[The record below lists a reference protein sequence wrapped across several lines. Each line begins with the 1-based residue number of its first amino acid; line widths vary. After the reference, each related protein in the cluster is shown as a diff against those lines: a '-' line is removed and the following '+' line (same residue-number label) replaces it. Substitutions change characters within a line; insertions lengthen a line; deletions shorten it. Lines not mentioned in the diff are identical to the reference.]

1 LSGSIRARSGH
12 PSAANPCLGQRHDG
26 LDLDEIPGY
35 GSLGCAADQP
45 PLVYTGGVIRVA
57 DPLQKD
63 DRQYT
68 YADYASWPE
77 GERWELIDGLAYDM
91 SAAPSTRHQ
100 VVLGSL
106 HALARAALAGKTCR
120 AYLAPLDVLLPEAG
134 EADGKVRSVVQ
145 PDLVVVC
152 DPGKILPK
160 GCRGAPDLL
169 AEILSPST
177 AYKDQTR
184 KLELYERHGVRE
196 YWVLNPET
204 DTLLAWTLGPSG
216 RYGKP
221 EVLQGDE
228 TLRSTAV
235 PGLVLSLSEVFAD

>member
-1 LSGSIRARSGH
+1 M
-12 PSAANPCLGQRHDG
+12 
-26 LDLDEIPGY
+26 
-35 GSLGCAADQP
+35 
-45 PLVYTGGVIRVA
+45 A

-63 DRQYT
+63 NRQYT

-91 SAAPSTRHQ
+91 SAAPSSRHQ
-100 VVLGSL
+100 YVLGSL
-106 HALARAALAGKTCR
+106 HALARAALAGTACR

-134 EADGKVRSVVQ
+134 EADELVRSVVQ

-152 DPGKILPK
+152 DRSKIVDK

-184 KLELYERHGVRE
+184 KLDLYERHGIRE

-204 DTLLAWTLGPSG
+204 DTLLAWRLGPQG

-221 EVLQGDE
+221 EVFQRDD

-235 PGLVLSLSEVFAD
+235 PGLVLALTEVFAD